1 MIRVLV
7 AVAGAALVLAVMP
20 AYAAHTTVLKLS
32 TTTGATLKFT
42 KSSLKAPAGVV
53 KIVLTNKAIVP
64 HNIAIKGNGVNVKGK
79 VVPKGGVSTVK
90 ATLKPGKYVFY
101 CSVPGHEGAGMKGTL
116 TVTKR

>member
-64 HNIAIKGNGVNVKGK
+64 HNIAIKGNGVDVKGD
-79 VVPKGGVSTVK
+79 VVSSGATSTVT
-90 ATLKPGKYVFY
+90 AVLKPGTYTFY
-101 CSVPGHEGAGMKGTL
+101 CSVPGHEAAGMQGTL
-116 TVTKR
+116 TVAP